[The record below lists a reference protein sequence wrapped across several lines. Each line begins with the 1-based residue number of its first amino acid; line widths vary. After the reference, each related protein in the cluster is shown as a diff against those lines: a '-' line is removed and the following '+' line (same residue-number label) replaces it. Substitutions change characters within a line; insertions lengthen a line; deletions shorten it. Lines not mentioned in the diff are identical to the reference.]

1 MLKIASFWDYFTRAR
16 FSSKFR
22 HAMKSKAEFSHP
34 NKNLYL
40 KIFIIKKLTDT
51 GEMFKSEREYHAVLK
66 MKDTN
71 AMTHHGAIFKHVF
84 TPPSFM
90 ECSFFSPFRELYDT
104 FDSALS
110 HTRRSKASEKRRK

>member
-51 GEMFKSEREYHAVLK
+51 GEMFKSEREYHAVLEIKYRQDNK
-66 MKDTN
+66 M
-71 AMTHHGAIFKHVF
+71 HG
-84 TPPSFM
+84 SFWPGVLGAA
-90 ECSFFSPFRELYDT
+90 ESLADVRL
-104 FDSALS
+104 
-110 HTRRSKASEKRRK
+110 